1 MQPSITNKASL
12 VYLSLYYIIPGHIP
26 TDDDKITQSPAGVLH
41 ATTNLLKNKAYI
53 FNTLASICIVFFLYA
68 LGPFM
73 IQIIMIK
80 YGADPFKIVMP
91 VMIVL
96 LFGFAGWCR
105 VFHCKKVNRPRDP
118 GHFLRNCNYWGQV
131 SMRAFS
137 PHIN

>member
-1 MQPSITNKASL
+1 MSCLKVICWALIFIFKLRFPPGVSIATSL

-26 TDDDKITQSPAGVLH
+26 TNDDKITQSPAGVLH

-96 LFGFAGWCR
+96 LFGFAGWCHR
-105 VFHCKKVNRPRDP
+105 YLIYTR
-118 GHFLRNCNYWGQV
+118 
-131 SMRAFS
+131 
-137 PHIN
+137 